1 MEAYTMMKSRFIYL
15 LLVIG
20 MTMWSI
26 PVLALQ
32 ELDHSY
38 TIAVLP
44 FMASGEELQ
53 ELGPQVSALLYAHL
67 SSHSGLTMVE
77 RSELDKALG
86 EMELGISGTVSPETA
101 AKIGHLT
108 GAKILITG
116 RVFAVQNELTLV
128 AKIIGMETSRVFAET
143 VTIPLRESHAHATKQ
158 LGDKIYATISKKGD
172 VLVANEKDTDD
183 SIERLKALVKGK
195 DLPTVSVA
203 IDERHVG
210 RSALDPTA
218 ETEVSLMLQNLGF
231 NLVDATTTT
240 KQPDIKI
247 TGEAFSEFGLRNGN
261 LVSCKGRVELKAIE
275 RVTGKILAIDRQME
289 VAIDISEQVAGKA
302 AIQKASAII
311 IARVIPKI
319 VNSLED

>member
-1 MEAYTMMKSRFIYL
+1 MKAYTTMKSRFIYL

-20 MTMWSI
+20 MTIWSI
-26 PVLALQ
+26 RVLALQ

-44 FMASGEELQ
+44 FTASGEELQ

-67 SSHSGLTMVE
+67 SSHSGLTLVE
-77 RSELDKALG
+77 RSELDKVLG

-143 VTIPLRESHAHATKQ
+143 VTIPLRESHANATKQ

-172 VLVANEKDTDD
+172 VLVATEKDTDD

-203 IDERHVG
+203 IAERHVG
-210 RSALDPTA
+210 RPALDPTA
-218 ETEVSLMLQNLGF
+218 ETEVSLMLQKLGF

-240 KQPDIKI
+240 EQPDIKI

-261 LVSCKGRVELKAIE
+261 LISCKGRVELKAIE

-319 VNSLED
+319 VNSLGD